1 MTNGEKLEALL
12 LNIIA
17 QDESKSD
24 VEREELKAT
33 VSDDFSQLRLL
44 EKLAHISQRLKQL
57 EMPMV

>member
-33 VSDDFSQLRLL
+33 VSDDFSQQRQL